1 MAQSFPVLLVRHAPV
16 MVPEGVC
23 YGRQDVALRPGWER
37 VTSGLAV
44 LAQGAVCRVLYT
56 SPAARCQQMARKL
69 AASTGMEMR
78 IDPRL
83 AEMNFGE
90 WEGRLWQDIDRGL
103 LDAWAA
109 DPEGFVPPGGESG
122 RALCHRV
129 RAFWQEVQQASTPAC
144 VLSHGG
150 PLRVLSALA
159 AGTPPALLAP
169 SMPQGFARLFMVSAS
184 ANLTPEKEEAADPQR
199 PSRPHTPRSAR
210 VVPLWPRN
218 ARRAAVE
225 SHFTFPKTDTGP
237 VLT

>member
-23 YGRQDVALRPGWER
+23 YGRQDVALQPGWEG

-44 LAQGAVCRVLYT
+44 LAQGAVCQVLYT
-56 SPAARCQQMARKL
+56 SPAARCQQMAHKL
-69 AASTGMEMR
+69 AASTGMELR

-83 AEMNFGE
+83 AEMNFGD
-90 WEGRLWQDIDRGL
+90 WEGQLWENIDRGL
-103 LDAWAA
+103 LDEWAA

-129 RAFWQEVQQASTPAC
+129 RAFWQEVQQEGAPAC

-159 AGTPPALLAP
+159 AGAPPALLAP
-169 SMPQGFARLFMVSAS
+169 SMPQGFARLFMVNA
-184 ANLTPEKEEAADPQR
+184 ATGLTPDTAERAEPQAQ
-199 PSRPHTPRSAR
+199 PPLHSQRSAP
-210 VVPLWPRN
+210 VVPLWS
-218 ARRAAVE
+218 RAG
-225 SHFTFPKTDTGP
+225 SHALPENYSIFSNTDTGSI
-237 VLT
+237 LT

>member
-16 MVPEGVC
+16 MVPDGVC
-23 YGRQDVALRPGWER
+23 YGRQDVALRPGWEG

-69 AASTGMEMR
+69 AASAGMELR
-78 IDPRL
+78 VDARL
-83 AEMNFGE
+83 AEMDFGE
-90 WEGRLWQDIDRGL
+90 WEGQPWHEIDRGL

-122 RALCHRV
+122 RALCRRV
-129 RAFWQEVQQASTPAC
+129 LAFWQDVQQERTPVC

-169 SMPQGFARLFMVSAS
+169 SMPQGFARLFMVNAS
-184 ANLTPEKEEAADPQR
+184 TGLLPEVPDGAEPVAKVQ
-199 PSRPHTPRSAR
+199 SGI
-210 VVPLWPRN
+210 VPLWTTTHE
-218 ARRAAVE
+218 ARLTQAEA
-225 SHFTFPKTDTGP
+225 SSAFAKPDTGSA
-237 VLT
+237 LS